1 MKHGFYLIIALV
13 LLSTLSYGQE
23 LQKTRAIHLQ
33 GGTANAGLHIGAG
46 MEKFWGRSYTN
57 SFLVSLNYQRFNR
70 SIEVTGLNLKE
81 QDAFLNLGY
90 RKYIPVTNRF
100 LPYIGA
106 SVLAGWEHLGY
117 GASDIYEH
125 HPTKKFIYGAGAHI
139 GAEYR
144 INPISFFVE
153 GGYIYDLDNTWTV
166 SEGIKYY
173 F

>member
-1 MKHGFYLIIALV
+1 
-13 LLSTLSYGQE
+13 
-23 LQKTRAIHLQ
+23 
-33 GGTANAGLHIGAG
+33 
-46 MEKFWGRSYTN
+46 MEKFWGNDSTN

-70 SIEVTGLNLKE
+70 SINALDAILKE
-81 QDAFLNLGY
+81 QDAFLNIGY

-106 SVLAGWEHLGY
+106 SVLAGYQHNGY
-117 GASDIYEH
+117 TASGILELK
-125 HPTKKFIYGAGAHI
+125 PTKKFLYGAGAHV

-153 GGYIYDLDNTWTV
+153 GGYIYELDHTWTA
-166 SEGIKYY
+166 SAGIKYY